1 MARVRLNPALA
12 SFLGEVGD
20 LVFKMRYGKVYA
32 AQKPDSK
39 PHSST
44 DAQKSARMRFRQA
57 TVYAKQVMADPEE
70 REPYELAAKKKQ
82 TLIQNVII
90 ADFLT
95 APSVDQIDL
104 RCYDGRAGGT
114 IRIRASD
121 DFDVT
126 GVTVSISG
134 SEGEPIEHGA
144 AVLSSMA
151 WGRWVYTTT
160 ASIPAGT
167 NVCVEATA
175 TDGPGNKAT
184 KSEDTVVAGN
194 GQG

>member
-12 SFLGEVGD
+12 SFLGELGD
-20 LVFKMRYGKVYA
+20 MVFKMRYGKVYVSRKPVFTPRSFTEPQKA
-32 AQKPDSK
+32 AQ
-39 PHSST
+39 
-44 DAQKSARMRFRQA
+44 MRFCQA
-57 TVYAKQVMADPEE
+57 TVYARHVMADPEE
-70 REPYELAAKKKQ
+70 REPYEQAAKDEQ
-82 TLIQNVII
+82 TPVQNVII

-95 APSVDQIDL
+95 APIVDEIDL
-104 RCYDGRAGGT
+104 RGYDGQAGGA

-151 WGRWVYTTT
+151 WGD
-160 ASIPAGT
+160 PAPPARGL
-167 NVCVEATA
+167 V
-175 TDGPGNKAT
+175 
-184 KSEDTVVAGN
+184 
-194 GQG
+194 